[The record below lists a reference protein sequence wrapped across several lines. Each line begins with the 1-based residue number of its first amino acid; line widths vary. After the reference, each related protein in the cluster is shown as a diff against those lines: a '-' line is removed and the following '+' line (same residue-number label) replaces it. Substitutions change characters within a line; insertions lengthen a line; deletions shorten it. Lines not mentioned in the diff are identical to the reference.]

1 MEIKITH
8 FNMQLSCSSFLASRF
23 QQTAKHLK
31 RCSPSLKNL
40 HLEEKTGVRQI
51 SKGVLVI
58 TVGPCYFKQLALGI
72 QEKQAS
78 SLIIVV
84 TTWKQK
90 KNCINRKFPSVCRV
104 YRIFWT
110 KKKKKRNTSTGS
122 PNLWLLELI
131 WHLGFYLFWYL
142 HTELKTNIPVIRAPQ
157 RLKTGS
163 IQKNILFVIVS

>member
-8 FNMQLSCSSFLASRF
+8 FNMQLSCSSFQASRF

-40 HLEEKTGVRQI
+40 HLEEKTGAGQI
-51 SKGVLVI
+51 LKGVLVI

-104 YRIFWT
+104 YRILST
-110 KKKKKRNTSTGS
+110 KKKKNKIKKGTCPPVLQTSDYWNSYDT
-122 PNLWLLELI
+122 W
-131 WHLGFYLFWYL
+131 GFISSDTY
-142 HTELKTNIPVIRAPQ
+142 
-157 RLKTGS
+157 
-163 IQKNILFVIVS
+163 IQN